1 MVEAKRRADFERF
14 VRRTDTCW
22 LWRGAKN
29 PAGYGQFRVGT
40 ITAGAHRWAWQ
51 WANGPIPDGMQIH
64 HQCHTPACVNPTHL
78 AVRSQRENLQA
89 RRYSSWAGLH
99 DRVEVTDNEEPLTV
113 TLTLVQS
120 AWIRERAAETGQSI
134 DEVIERGIYTY
145 MTHVLYVKP
154 SRE

>member
-1 MVEAKRRADFERF
+1 
-14 VRRTDTCW
+14 
-22 LWRGAKN
+22 
-29 PAGYGQFRVGT
+29 
-40 ITAGAHRWAWQ
+40 
-51 WANGPIPDGMQIH
+51 MQIH